1 MNTNKR
7 FFTILYLGTIAI
19 FLVYMLF
26 ISAHNLSKHIELSK
40 KIKKLDESIIQTK
53 NQINNKF
60 TYTELKNNPK
70 LLEQYAREQMNM
82 QKKDEDV
89 FVIVYQ
95 SK

>member
-26 ISAHNLSKHIELSK
+26 ISDHNLSKHIELSK

-60 TYTELKNNPK
+60 TYTELKSNPK